1 MATIATMAMLKPA
14 AKMQAPSSSAARA
27 SPTGISLRT
36 LQKGA
41 AKKGALAV
49 SPAAAAMAG
58 AFFSSLATSEPAMA
72 AQRIADV
79 AAASPTD
86 DNRGLLLLFVV
97 SPALG
102 WVLFNILQPALN
114 QLNKMRSEKA
124 LVAGLGIG
132 AAAAAGLAAAPEPA
146 SAAVQELAALAA
158 ATPTDDNRG
167 LLLLFVV
174 APAIGW
180 VLFNILQPAL
190 NQLNKMRSN

>member
-36 LQKGA
+36 LQ
-41 AKKGALAV
+41 KKGALAV

-114 QLNKMRSEKA
+114 QLNKMRS
-124 LVAGLGIG
+124 
-132 AAAAAGLAAAPEPA
+132 
-146 SAAVQELAALAA
+146 
-158 ATPTDDNRG
+158 N
-167 LLLLFVV
+167 
-174 APAIGW
+174 
-180 VLFNILQPAL
+180 
-190 NQLNKMRSN
+190 

>member
-14 AKMQAPSSSAARA
+14 TKIQARPSSTTPS
-27 SPTGISLRT
+27 SPTGISLRS

-41 AKKGALAV
+41 AKKGVLAV

-58 AFFSSLATSEPAMA
+58 AFFSSLASSDAAMA

-79 AAASPTD
+79 AAATPAD

-132 AAAAAGLAAAPEPA
+132 GAAAAGLAAVPEPA
-146 SAAVQELAALAA
+146 SAAVQELAVLAA
-158 ATPTDDNRG
+158 ASPTDDNRG
-167 LLLLFVV
+167 LLLLIVV